1 MNPHA
6 TRSSYYPMWSL
17 SDESLL
23 TGLASGDRRSATAFV
38 RRYQKRVFGLAFSIL
53 GDRQAAED
61 AAQETFVRAWRHAGA
76 YDPRRGGVSTW
87 LLTIARNVSVDML
100 RMRRHEP
107 VDPEALLMQVNAGMS
122 DSDEAAR
129 TDEVLELRRAL
140 SQLPRHQTRALVL
153 AAFYGR
159 TGREISEIEGVPLGT
174 VKTRIRT
181 AMMKLRVAL
190 EAIDD

>member
-1 MNPHA
+1 
-6 TRSSYYPMWSL
+6 MWSL

-23 TGLASGDRRSATAFV
+23 TGLASGDHRSATAFV
-38 RRYQKRVFGLAFSIL
+38 RRYQKRVYGLALSIL

-76 YDPRRGGVSTW
+76 YDPRRGAVSTW

-107 VDPEALLMQVNAGMS
+107 VDPEALLMQVNADKS
-122 DSDEAAR
+122 EPDEAAR
-129 TDEVLELRRAL
+129 MDEVIELGRAL
-140 SQLPRHQTRALVL
+140 AELPKQQTRALVL

-159 TGREISEIEGVPLGT
+159 TGREISEIEGIPLGT

-181 AMMKLRVAL
+181 AMMKLRVSL

>member
-1 MNPHA
+1 
-6 TRSSYYPMWSL
+6 MWSL

-23 TGLASGDRRSATAFV
+23 TGLASGDHRSATAFV
-38 RRYQKRVFGLAFSIL
+38 RRYQKRVYGLALSIL

-61 AAQETFVRAWRHAGA
+61 AAQETFVRAWRHAGV
-76 YDPRRGGVSTW
+76 YDPRRGAVSTW

-107 VDPEALLMQVNAGMS
+107 VDPDALLMQVNAGRS
-122 DSDEAAR
+122 EPDEAAR
-129 TDEVLELRRAL
+129 MDEVIELGRAL
-140 SQLPRHQTRALVL
+140 AELPKQQTRALVL

-159 TGREISEIEGVPLGT
+159 TGREISEIEGIPLGT

-181 AMMKLRVAL
+181 AMMKLRVSL

>member
-1 MNPHA
+1 MLEFESL
-6 TRSSYYPMWSL
+6 TGRSSYYPMWSL

-23 TGLASGDRRSATAFV
+23 TGLASGDHRSATTFV
-38 RRYQKRVFGLAFSIL
+38 RRYQKRVYGLAVSIL

-61 AAQETFVRAWRHAGA
+61 AAQETFVRAWG
-76 YDPRRGGVSTW
+76 PPTW

-107 VDPEALLMQVNAGMS
+107 VDPEALLMQVNAGRS
-122 DSDEAAR
+122 EPDEAAR
-129 TDEVLELRRAL
+129 MDEVIELGRAL
-140 SQLPRHQTRALVL
+140 AELPKQQTRALVL

-159 TGREISEIEGVPLGT
+159 TGREISEIEGIPLGT

-181 AMMKLRVAL
+181 AMMKLRVSL